1 MMSFDRKS
9 HWEDVYANKKP
20 TEVSWYQI
28 EPKVSLELIASM
40 GVNCAGKIID
50 IGGGASV
57 LVDKLLDEGFKDLT
71 VLDISSKAI
80 DYAKKRLGKR
90 AENVIW
96 IEADI
101 TDFEPT
107 AKYDLWHDR
116 AVFHFLTNGED
127 RKKYVKCMDGA
138 VNPGGHVII
147 SAFAI
152 DGPLKCSGLEIQ
164 RYSPEKMKAEIGDS
178 FELVK
183 SINER
188 HVTPS
193 NKEQKFSYFY
203 FKKADARHTS
213 DFSL

>member
-1 MMSFDRKS
+1 MSFDRKS
-9 HWEDVYANKKP
+9 HWEGVYGNKKP
-20 TEVSWYQI
+20 TEVSWYQT
-28 EPKVSLELIASM
+28 EPKISLGLIAST
-40 GVNCAGKIID
+40 GVDYKAKIID

-80 DYAKKRLGKR
+80 DFAKKRLGKQ
-90 AENVIW
+90 AKNVMW

-101 TDFEPT
+101 TDFDSS

-127 RKKYVKCMDGA
+127 RKKYVECMDGA
-138 VNPGGHVII
+138 VNPDGHVII

-152 DGPLKCSGLEIQ
+152 DGPLKCSGLDIE

-178 FELVK
+178 FELVN
-183 SINER
+183 SVNEI

-203 FKKADARHTS
+203 FKKVRISYAS
-213 DFSL
+213 DSSL